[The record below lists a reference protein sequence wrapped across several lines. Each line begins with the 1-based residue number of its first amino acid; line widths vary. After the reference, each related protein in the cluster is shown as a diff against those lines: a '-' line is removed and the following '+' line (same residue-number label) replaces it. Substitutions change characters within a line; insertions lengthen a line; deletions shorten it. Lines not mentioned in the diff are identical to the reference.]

1 MDTIQNTTENKIGV
15 FQYGATW
22 LRADFHLHTYKDKE
36 FSYSGEPSEYVAQ
49 YINRLSLEQI
59 QIGVITNH
67 NKFDWDEYKDLKKKA
82 KKKEIW
88 LLPGVEL
95 SVNDG
100 ANGLHCLIVFDE
112 DTWLGKGDNYIEHF
126 LASAFEGV
134 HNPEN
139 ENERCNYSLEQL
151 LKKLEEHQ
159 NQGRDAFVVFAHV
172 EQKCGFFNELD
183 GGRIQA
189 ITKKELFR
197 QFILGLQ
204 KIRTYDRIATY
215 RQWFGCDLPA
225 FVEGSDCK
233 SIETV
238 GKASTQNGE
247 EKKTYIK
254 IGDFNFEALKYAL
267 IDHEHRV
274 SSQLKDPSNSY
285 IKSIQFTGGKLD
297 GKTVSFSPELNNFI
311 GIRGSGKSS
320 IIEILRY
327 TLGINLTHSS
337 ADETYKNNLI
347 SYILGSGGKVIVVLH
362 NNKDGQEY
370 RIEKLYGQKA
380 NIYQNLTN
388 ELKDCSIEAILGTPI
403 YFGQKD
409 LSNKQE
415 DFEADLLQRLIGSR
429 LQEKDSEIRQ
439 KRNQIEGIIAE
450 IRKINNLDALK
461 EDTEQIIKN
470 AEQNIEYFK
479 TAGVEQKLK
488 SQTLFEQDTFVI
500 SKQREIIKKYA
511 ISLENIISE
520 FDGIF
525 SNTIEGSEISKDIFV
540 EANKILKEINETLT
554 FIKGT
559 RTRVSEALQ
568 KFDALTASMDDKR
581 SEMAEEFAKIKR
593 EINSDT
599 LNPDTFIS
607 LNRVITTSKIK
618 LEEIQKQIAKKRE
631 LEQRLLTELI
641 ELEGLWHS
649 QFLIKKHEIDKIN
662 QANSNLTIEIDYKGQ
677 RSRFH
682 EEIRNVFRGTNIR
695 ETTYQ
700 SIEDNFTDFVEIY
713 KDTEKFAQLFPSCKD
728 VFMER
733 FNSTLFELLTF
744 HVEDKVTIKY
754 KGKTL
759 AQHSLG
765 QRASALIVFLLAQKD
780 NDILIIDQPEDDLDN
795 QTIYDEVI
803 KEILKL
809 KGGMQFIFAT
819 HNANI
824 PVLGDSER
832 IVACNF
838 EDSTKIEINEGTID
852 TPSIQKSIVD
862 IMEGGKDAFNKRKN
876 IYNIWK

>member
-1 MDTIQNTTENKIGV
+1 MDTIQNTTDNKIGV

-22 LRADFHLHTYKDKE
+22 LRADFHLHTNKDKE
-36 FSYSGEPSEYVAQ
+36 FLYSGAPMEYYDRYIVHLVA
-49 YINRLSLEQI
+49 EKI

-67 NKFDWDEYKDLKKKA
+67 NKFDKEEFKELRKKA
-82 KKKEIW
+82 KKENIW

-100 ANGLHCLIVFDE
+100 SKGIHCLVVFDE
-112 DTWLGKGDNYIEHF
+112 SSWLGHENYIAQF
-126 LASAFEGV
+126 LTSAFEGI

-139 ENERCNYSLEQL
+139 ENQRCNYNLEQL

-159 NQGRDAFVVFAHV
+159 NSGRDSFVVLAHA
-172 EQKCGFFNELD
+172 EADCGFFKELE
-183 GGRIQA
+183 GGRIQQLA
-189 ITKKELFR
+189 QQELFK
-197 QFILGLQ
+197 QFILGVQ

-215 RQWFGCDLPA
+215 RQWFASELPA
-225 FVEGSDCK
+225 FIEGSDCK
-233 SIETV
+233 TMDAVGRASI
-238 GKASTQNGE
+238 QNGE
-247 EKKTYIK
+247 EKRTYIK

-267 IDHEHRV
+267 IDHKHRV
-274 SSQLKDPSNSY
+274 SDRLNDPSNTY
-285 IKSIQFTGGKLD
+285 IKSIQFIGGKLD

-488 SQTLFEQDTFVI
+488 SQTLFEQDTFAI

-511 ISLENIISE
+511 ISLENIIAE

-554 FIKGT
+554 FIKET
-559 RTRVSEALQ
+559 RTRVSEASQ
-568 KFDALTASMDDKR
+568 KFDTLTASMDDKR
-581 SEMAEEFAKIKR
+581 SEMAEEFAEIKR
-593 EINSDT
+593 GINSDT

-682 EEIRNVFRGTNIR
+682 EEIRNVFRGTSIR

-700 SIEDNFTDFVEIY
+700 SIEDNFKDFVEIY
-713 KDTEKFAQLFPSCKD
+713 RDTEKFAQLFPSCKD

-733 FNSTLFELLTF
+733 FYSALSELLTF
-744 HVEDKVTIKY
+744 RVEDKVTIKY

-803 KEILKL
+803 KEILRL

-824 PVLGDSER
+824 PVLGDSEC

>member
-1 MDTIQNTTENKIGV
+1 MDTIQNTTDNKIGV

-22 LRADFHLHTYKDKE
+22 LRADFHLHTNKDKE
-36 FSYSGEPSEYVAQ
+36 FQYSGAPMEYYDQ
-49 YINRLSLEQI
+49 YIAHLVAEKI

-67 NKFDWDEYKDLKKKA
+67 NKFDKEEFKELRKKA
-82 KKKEIW
+82 KKENIW

-100 ANGLHCLIVFDE
+100 SKGIHCLVVFDE
-112 DTWLGKGDNYIEHF
+112 SSWLGHENYIAQF
-126 LASAFEGV
+126 LTSAFEGI

-139 ENERCNYSLEQL
+139 ENQRCNYNLEQL

-159 NQGRDAFVVFAHV
+159 NSGRDSFVVLAHA
-172 EQKCGFFNELD
+172 EADCGFFNELE
-183 GGRIQA
+183 GGRIQQLA
-189 ITKKELFR
+189 QQELFK
-197 QFILGLQ
+197 QFILGVQ
-204 KIRTYDRIATY
+204 KIRTYSRIDTY
-215 RQWFGCDLPA
+215 RQWFASELPA
-225 FVEGSDCK
+225 FIEGSDCK
-233 SIETV
+233 TMDAVGRASI
-238 GKASTQNGE
+238 QNGE
-247 EKKTYIK
+247 EKRTYIK

-267 IDHEHRV
+267 IDHKHRV
-274 SSQLKDPSNSY
+274 SDRLNDPSNTY

-337 ADETYKNNLI
+337 ADEQYKNNLI
-347 SYILGSGGKVIVVLH
+347 AYILGSGGKVIILLH
-362 NNKDGQEY
+362 NKKDGKDY
-370 RIEKLYGQKA
+370 RIEKIYGQKT
-380 NIYQNLTN
+380 NIYDNITN
-388 ELKDCSIEAILGTPI
+388 ELKDCSMDAILGTPI

-415 DFEADLLQRLIGSR
+415 DFESDLLQRLIGAR
-429 LQEKDSEIRQ
+429 LREKDSEIRQ
-439 KRNQIEGIIAE
+439 KKSRIYEIITE
-450 IRKINNLDALK
+450 LGKINDLGTLK
-461 EDTEQIIKN
+461 EETEKIIKD
-470 AEQNIEYFK
+470 AEQNIAYYK
-479 TAGVEQKLK
+479 KAGVEQKLK
-488 SQTLFEQDTFVI
+488 SQTLFEQDSLAI
-500 SKQREIIKKYA
+500 NKQK
-511 ISLENIISE
+511 ENIQRYVEMVDTIITE
-520 FDGIF
+520 YEGVF
-525 SNTIEGSEISKDIFV
+525 SNAMIGSELSKDIFAD
-540 EANKILKEINETLT
+540 ANNILKDIQDTFKSISDIRSRINE
-554 FIKGT
+554 
-559 RTRVSEALQ
+559 ALG
-568 KFDALTASMDDKR
+568 KYKKLIVLMDDKR

-649 QFLIKKHEIDKIN
+649 QFLIKKHEIDRIN

-744 HVEDKVTIKY
+744 RVEDKVTIKY

-824 PVLGDSER
+824 PVLGDSEC

-852 TPSIQKSIVD
+852 TPSIQKSIVN

>member
-1 MDTIQNTTENKIGV
+1 METIQNTAENNIGI

-22 LRADFHLHTYKDKE
+22 LRADFHLHTNKDKE
-36 FSYSGEPSEYVAQ
+36 FQYSGAQTEYYDQ
-49 YINRLSLEQI
+49 YIARLVAEKI

-67 NKFDWDEYKDLKKKA
+67 NKFDKEEFKELRKKA
-82 KKKEIW
+82 RKENIW

-100 ANGLHCLIVFDE
+100 SNGIHCLVVFDE
-112 DTWLGKGDNYIEHF
+112 SSWLGHENYIAQF
-126 LASAFEGV
+126 LTSAFEGV

-139 ENERCNYSLEQL
+139 ENQRCNYNLEQL

-159 NQGRDAFVVFAHV
+159 NLGRDSFVVLAHA
-172 EQKCGFFNELD
+172 ESDRGFFKELD
-183 GGRIQA
+183 GGRIQQLA
-189 ITKKELFR
+189 QKELFR
-197 QFILGLQ
+197 QFVLGLQ
-204 KIRTYDRIATY
+204 KIRTYSKIDTY
-215 RQWFGCDLPA
+215 RQWFSSELPA

-233 SIETV
+233 TMDAVGRASI
-238 GKASTQNGE
+238 QNGE
-247 EKKTYIK
+247 EKRTYIK
-254 IGDFNFEALKYAL
+254 IGDFNYEALKYAL

-274 SSQLKDPSNSY
+274 SDRLKDPSNSY
-285 IKSIQFTGGKLD
+285 IKSIQFIGGKLN

-337 ADETYKNNLI
+337 ADESYKNELI
-347 SYILGSGGKVIVVLH
+347 SYILGSGGKVIVVVH
-362 NNKDGQEY
+362 NKKDGQEY
-370 RIEKLYGQKA
+370 RIEKIYGQKA
-380 NIYQNLTN
+380 TIYHHTTN
-388 ELKDCSIEAILGTPI
+388 ELKDCSVEAILGMPI

-415 DFEADLLQRLIGSR
+415 DFESDLLQRLIGSR

-439 KRNQIEGIIAE
+439 KSAQIKEIIAE
-450 IRKINNLDALK
+450 IGKINNLDALK
-461 EDTEQIIKN
+461 EETEKIIKD
-470 AEQNIEYFK
+470 AEQNIAYFK
-479 TAGVEQKLK
+479 AAGVEEKLK
-488 SQTLFEQDTFVI
+488 SQTLFEQDKLAL
-500 SKQREIIKKYA
+500 SKQQEYVQKYSA
-511 ISLENIISE
+511 SLENIIAE
-520 FDGIF
+520 YDGIF
-525 SNTIEGSEISKDIFV
+525 SNTLEGSEISKDIFT
-540 EANKILKEINETLT
+540 EANAVLKEVHETL
-554 FIKGT
+554 ISLIGLKSVING
-559 RTRVSEALQ
+559 ALE
-568 KFDALTASMDDKR
+568 KFEALTASMNEKH
-581 SEMAEEFAKIKR
+581 SEMSEEFAKIKR
-593 EINSDT
+593 DINSDS

-618 LEEIQKQIAKKRE
+618 LEEINKQISKKIA
-631 LEQRLLTELI
+631 LEKQLLTELV
-641 ELEGLWHS
+641 ELEQLWYQ
-649 QFLIKKHEIDKIN
+649 QFLIKKQEVDKIN
-662 QANSNLTIEIDYKGQ
+662 QANANLTLEIEYKGQ
-677 RSRFH
+677 RSKFH

-700 SIEDNFTDFVEIY
+700 SIEDNFKDFVEIY
-713 KDTEKFAQLFPSCKD
+713 RDTEKFAQLFPSCKD

-733 FNSTLFELLTF
+733 FYSALSELLTF
-744 HVEDKVTIKY
+744 RVEDKVTIKY

-809 KGGMQFIFAT
+809 KGEMQFIFAT

-824 PVLGDSER
+824 PVLGDSEC

-838 EDSTKIEINEGTID
+838 EDSTQIEIKEGTID
-852 TPSIQKSIVD
+852 TPSIQNSIVN
-862 IMEGGKDAFNKRKN
+862 IMEGGMDAFNKRKN